1 MTTFINIDNNKTD
14 ENCAICLEN
23 ININNNSITLECQ
36 HRYCKSC
43 IDNLFSSNL
52 HNKCPLCRVSIDLN
66 KCIIIENVTKKNNN
80 NNNKNIFDLELLSYS
95 NSKFIHFETKII
107 CKKFLRKVKNKITID
122 HICCSGTGC
131 KINNL
136 TSEQITILKKNFLEN
151 NTINYN

>member
-52 HNKCPLCRVSIDLN
+52 HNKCPLCRVFIDLN
-66 KCIIIENVTKKNNN
+66 KCVIIENVTKN
-80 NNNKNIFDLELLSYS
+80 NNNKNIFDLKLLN
-95 NSKFIHFETKII
+95 NSSSKYIHFETKII
-107 CKKFLRKVKNKITID
+107 CKKFLKKAKYKITIENV
-122 HICCSGTGC
+122 CCGGTGC
-131 KINNL
+131 KISNL
-136 TSEQITILKKNFLEN
+136 TNEQIKNLKKNFLEN